1 MDQHVDPVKIYEHCR
16 LILGMVLSLA
26 VARMLNGIA
35 RFVQHPKKV
44 KIFPLHLAWVFAI
57 LLHLIHFWWWE
68 FRLIYVQEWTFEV
81 NFMLIVYAID
91 IFLLCALL
99 FPDDMSE
106 YSGFEEYFMSRR
118 KWFFGIFGASFL
130 IDFAD
135 TALKGST
142 YFNSLGWE
150 YPARNALFIIFCLMA
165 MFVAKKRVQMTFV
178 TLTLIYEISYILR
191 LYHTM
196 H

>member
-1 MDQHVDPVKIYEHCR
+1 
-16 LILGMVLSLA
+16 
-26 VARMLNGIA
+26 
-35 RFVQHPKKV
+35 
-44 KIFPLHLAWVFAI
+44 
-57 LLHLIHFWWWE
+57 
-68 FRLIYVQEWTFEV
+68 
-81 NFMLIVYAID
+81 MLIVYAID

-165 MFVAKKRVQMTFV
+165 MFVAKKRLQMTFV

>member
-1 MDQHVDPVKIYEHCR
+1 
-16 LILGMVLSLA
+16 MVLSLA
-26 VARMLNGIA
+26 VARLLNGVA

-68 FRLIYVQEWTFEV
+68 FRLIYVHEWTFEV
-81 NFMLIVYAID
+81 YFMLIAYAID
-91 IFLLCALL
+91 IFLLCTLL

-130 IDFAD
+130 IDFVD
-135 TALKGST
+135 TALKGT
-142 YFNSLGWE
+142 AYYNSLGWE
-150 YPARNALFIIFCLMA
+150 YPARNILFIVFCLMA

-178 TLTLIYEISYILR
+178 ILTLIYEISYILR
-191 LYHTM
+191 LYHAM

>member
-81 NFMLIVYAID
+81 YFMLIVYAID

-106 YSGFEEYFMSRR
+106 YSGFFLVFYVAPQVVFWYFWCELFDRLCR
-118 KWFFGIFGASFL
+118 YGAQGLDVF
-130 IDFAD
+130 
-135 TALKGST
+135 
-142 YFNSLGWE
+142 
-150 YPARNALFIIFCLMA
+150 
-165 MFVAKKRVQMTFV
+165 
-178 TLTLIYEISYILR
+178 
-191 LYHTM
+191 
-196 H
+196 